1 MRYYLIRHGIAEDK
15 ALYEGADHP
24 QRVLTAK
31 GIRRLQSAM
40 TGLARLDVRVE
51 RILSSP
57 LKRARQTA
65 DIAAQ
70 HLGAP
75 IEEVDWLADTPNPA
89 QLSSQLGE
97 YQSSALALVGHEPYL
112 SELASWLLTADL
124 QRCRFVFKKG
134 GVMCL
139 DLAEPQAACA
149 SLCWLLTPRQL
160 RRLA

>member
-1 MRYYLIRHGIAEDK
+1 MHPELVLESTVPLI
-15 ALYEGADHP
+15 HP
-24 QRVLTAK
+24 
-31 GIRRLQSAM
+31 
-40 TGLARLDVRVE
+40 
-51 RILSSP
+51 IL
-57 LKRARQTA
+57 RQTA

-70 HLGAP
+70 YLEAP

-97 YQSSALALVGHEPYL
+97 YQSSTLALVGHEPYL

>member
-15 ALYEGADHP
+15 ALYGGADHP
-24 QRVLTAK
+24 QRALTAK
-31 GIRRLQSAM
+31 GIRRSQVAM
-40 TGLARLDVRVE
+40 AGLARLDVRPVQ
-51 RILSSP
+51 ILSSP

-70 HLGAP
+70 HLDAP
-75 IEEVDWLADTPNPA
+75 VQMAEWLATAPDPERLPT
-89 QLSSQLGE
+89 QLAE
-97 YQSSALALVGHEPYL
+97 HAVPCLALVGHEPYL
-112 SELASWLLTADL
+112 SELASWLLTGEL

-139 DLAEPQAACA
+139 ELETPQAASA
-149 SLCWLLTPRQL
+149 ALDWMLTPRQL